1 MVYSTEISLDGYSSA
16 HAKLKQPPEDN
27 APGGRGLTVWFTG
40 LSGAGKSTL
49 ASEVERRLRAAAIP
63 VHTLDADVLR
73 QGLCAGLG
81 FTRQDRTENVRR
93 IAEAALDLT
102 RNGSVVLVAAIAP
115 YRELRAAARATIG
128 DYLEVWVHAPLAVCV
143 ARDPKGLYARAIS
156 GELPHF
162 TGISDPYEEP
172 EGAELELRTD
182 KLDVAM
188 CASAVMA
195 RVQQELALQ
204 TQYRGLR
211 TGA

>member
-162 TGISDPYEEP
+162 TGISDPYETPLAPDIECST
-172 EGAELELRTD
+172 EKDSVSDSID
-182 KLDVAM
+182 KLVATLDRLEKLR
-188 CASAVMA
+188 
-195 RVQQELALQ
+195 RVA
-204 TQYRGLR
+204 YVRR
-211 TGA
+211 